1 MKGLEERLNIAAE
14 KRNEKQHIEIHLSGL
29 KSRLVQI
36 ESELIHCHVELDELE
51 DILKEE
57 ERTTLSKLFNKV
69 LGNREQIQE
78 RDRQNYLLT
87 YLKCKACEDR
97 IKEKQFEISVLENK
111 LTGYVGIEDMY
122 HKLLN
127 EKKQQLKFRHKDLV
141 NEIVLLETAIR
152 HQSFQQKEIQEA
164 KDIGL
169 ELEEQLVGLYEALVE
184 ISDISYFTS
193 SDVRNG
199 QVTYKV
205 GFKKAREAK
214 QLQQSVQIVSR
225 LCDKF
230 VEELDDV
237 NERFELDY
245 SPFTPRIT
253 TFLEYFYDG
262 FISDWIRR
270 KELKICLHHIDTTL
284 AKVRRILG
292 MLLDDD
298 KKSKLLLRNHQDKLE
313 RLVLG
318 KDIY

>member
-1 MKGLEERLNIAAE
+1 MKGLEERLNIAAA
-14 KRNEKQHIEIHLSGL
+14 KRNEKNHIEIHLSGL

-36 ESELIHCHVELDELE
+36 ESELTHCHIELDELE
-51 DILKEE
+51 DFLKQAEQ
-57 ERTTLSKLFNKV
+57 TTLSKLFNKV

-111 LTGYVGIEDMY
+111 LASYVGIEDMY

-127 EKKQQLKFRHKDLV
+127 EKKQQLKFRHKELV
-141 NEIVLLETAIR
+141 NDIVLLETAIR
-152 HQSFQQKEIQEA
+152 HQSYQQKEIKEA
-164 KDIGL
+164 KDIGV
-169 ELEEQLVGLYEALVE
+169 ELEEKLVELYDALVE

-193 SDVRNG
+193 SEVMNG

-205 GFKKAREAK
+205 GFKKVREAK
-214 QLQQSVQIVSR
+214 ALQQSVQIVSR

-230 VEELDDV
+230 VEELNDV
-237 NERFELDY
+237 SERFELDY
-245 SPFTPRIT
+245 SPFTPMIRS
-253 TFLEYFYDG
+253 FLEQFYDG

-298 KKSKLLLRNHQDKLE
+298 KKSKQQLHAHQEKLE
-313 RLVLG
+313 QLVLG